1 MTPQVRILV
10 PSLKDDDDDEPEDSL
25 HFGMQLKELPM
36 VLVIRNLVHSVV
48 TPRSDTSISA
58 RENIC
63 SSITQED
70 SNVRKDTTDPNL
82 VSNLDQSKIS
92 PTKVIPSLNLDVED
106 RDKEDPLSFQTLS
119 DKGIN
124 IGEVILESYSNSK
137 ILHSN
142 YPDSKENTRNFEN
155 PIEEPIDNHEDIE
168 MEFIVDGTLRIRSRK
183 NIPFIA
189 GSVFCKTKEIQI
201 QKALPILHTSI
212 PYVPSQTVHSK
223 GLWFSKN

>member
-48 TPRSDTSISA
+48 TPRSDTAISA

-82 VSNLDQSKIS
+82 VSNLDQSKIL

-124 IGEVILESYSNSK
+124 IGEVILESSSNSK
-137 ILHSN
+137 IL
-142 YPDSKENTRNFEN
+142 
-155 PIEEPIDNHEDIE
+155 
-168 MEFIVDGTLRIRSRK
+168 L
-183 NIPFIA
+183 
-189 GSVFCKTKEIQI
+189 Q
-201 QKALPILHTSI
+201 LP
-212 PYVPSQTVHSK
+212 
-223 GLWFSKN
+223 